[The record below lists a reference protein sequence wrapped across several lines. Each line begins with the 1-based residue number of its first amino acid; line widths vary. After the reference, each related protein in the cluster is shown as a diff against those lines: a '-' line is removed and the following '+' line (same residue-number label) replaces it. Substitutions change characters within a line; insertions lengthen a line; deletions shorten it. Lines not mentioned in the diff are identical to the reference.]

1 LDLTALFAEYMTI
14 SSELV
19 NQVFALPPDQRYA
32 LAQQLLDSIDDEEA
46 SQFDAQFA
54 AELNRRREEL
64 LRGVEQLVD
73 WRTALLEI
81 ERSFPAGDTN

>member
-1 LDLTALFAEYMTI
+1 MSI
-14 SSELV
+14 SNELV

-46 SQFDAQFA
+46 SQLDAEFA
-54 AELNRRREEL
+54 AEMNRRREEL
-64 LRGVEQLVD
+64 LGGVEQSVD

-81 ERSFPAGDTN
+81 ERSFPAREIN